1 MCPFNSCNCN
11 TQPCCR
17 YNNSTIIERIRLI
30 PGPTGPAGPQGPI
43 GPTGATVPVGPE
55 GPQGPAGVVTPAA
68 NVPLVAT
75 TATTDEIATTLNDV
89 ITALINAGLMEG

>member
-30 PGPTGPAGPQGPI
+30 PGPP
-43 GPTGATVPVGPE
+43 
-55 GPQGPAGVVTPAA
+55 GPAGVVTPAA

-75 TATTDEIATTLNDV
+75 TATTDEIATTLNNV